1 MTDYINYHKH
11 LEERLAQLG
20 RELPGPMTGFARL
33 HKKAVED
40 GALNALA
47 QTEKVVRKLAALVF
61 IGAGLV
67 SLWRFIQAALA

>member
-20 RELPGPMTGFARL
+20 RELPGPMTL